1 MIAAVVERCAGID
14 VRKKFLKVCVMVGPL
29 AEEPRFAIRQIDCSD
44 AGYRKLREWLKAE
57 QVTHG
62 VMESTGPYWVPVF
75 NILEPEVKVVW
86 ANPAEVKNR
95 KGHKTDAADAW
106 WLAHL
111 LRHSMIHPSFH
122 SREGDP
128 GVTGVDAAAQEV
140 DWAGGARSA
149 IAYKSNWSTAM

>member
-14 VRKKFLKVCVMVGPL
+14 VGKTFLKVCVMVGPL
-29 AEEPRFAIRQIDCSD
+29 SEEPTFEIRRVDCRQQD
-44 AGYRKLREWLKAE
+44 FEQLRSWLKAE
-57 QVTHG
+57 GVTQV

-75 NILEPEVKVVW
+75 NVLEPDVKVVL

-111 LRHSMIHPSFH
+111 LRHGMIRASFIPEKDTREMRELTAISHRGSSKKPSFM
-122 SREGDP
+122 
-128 GVTGVDAAAQEV
+128 A
-140 DWAGGARSA
+140 
-149 IAYKSNWSTAM
+149 